1 MATRVASVAT
11 QARRSATAA
20 RVARCL
26 SGPLPPLSPWASAAA
41 TARRGDAEDRL
52 VSRAPAPMLPE
63 ARKLLTRASS
73 LVSEE
78 YLRREEFEVCAVS

>member
-1 MATRVASVAT
+1 MATRVVSGAT
-11 QARRSATAA
+11 QVRRSANAA
-20 RVARCL
+20 LVARCL
-26 SGPLPPLSPWASAAA
+26 SGPLPPLSPWTSAAGS
-41 TARRGDAEDRL
+41 ARRGDAEDRL

-63 ARKLLTRASS
+63 ARKLLTRANS